1 MMRRDY
7 FKLRR
12 NQNGDYQQAVERSIR
27 LRQIREE
34 SLNRIELTVPGSLP
48 ISEHTEKIVSLIQ
61 NHPVLILAGE
71 TGSGKTTQIP
81 KLCMR
86 AGLGG
91 GGMIGHTQPR
101 RVAART
107 VSQRLA
113 KETNSPL
120 GEEVG
125 YSVRFGDQISQ
136 NNQLSTRRGG
146 WVFCEI
152 W

>member
-1 MMRRDY
+1 MRRDY

-34 SLNRIELTVPGSLP
+34 SLNRLELTVPGSLP

-86 AGLGG
+86 AGLDRWYAGLSSSCSSTIPTPWVV
-91 GGMIGHTQPR
+91 GMYVQL
-101 RVAART
+101 AR
-107 VSQRLA
+107 
-113 KETNSPL
+113 
-120 GEEVG
+120 
-125 YSVRFGDQISQ
+125 
-136 NNQLSTRRGG
+136 
-146 WVFCEI
+146 
-152 W
+152 